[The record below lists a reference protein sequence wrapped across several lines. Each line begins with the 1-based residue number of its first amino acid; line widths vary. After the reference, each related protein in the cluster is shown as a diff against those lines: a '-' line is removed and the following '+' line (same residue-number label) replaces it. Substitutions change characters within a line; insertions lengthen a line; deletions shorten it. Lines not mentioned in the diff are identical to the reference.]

1 MFDRDK
7 EVSDLLKYFNNCI
20 SKGVNCGVLVYGWRR
35 VGKTTILKAFIERV
49 HGIYIDCIWISDPV
63 VFVKTLMNHELFKNS
78 DFEKE
83 FKLILLEEDPFVM
96 LKRAFD
102 LLIELGSRVGKLAV
116 VLDEFHIFVDKMAT
130 RIAREKRQS
139 KQIVED
145 DILGLIKHVVET
157 KSLFWVFSTSI
168 GWRKLREKII
178 KSKKIGSPLIGVL
191 TKYKIAPFDK
201 NTSIEFARKINPN
214 LDTKTAEEIY
224 QLTGGIPKLIEAI
237 AINVLEDSG
246 VIGTALDLLEKG
258 EFDDFFENIIKFIAE
273 VSKRDYTVLIQTLK
287 CVEMKEKTTEDIAKC
302 LGIDLDSAYV
312 LAEELVKMEILEKRK
327 LGRRGIYSIK
337 YPLLSQWLSLKVQP
351 EKSAYELLAS
361 KFGIAIESY
370 VRELIREYINKKKP
384 IEIWD
389 NKEGTFLLG
398 TTDKLAFKPIRI
410 LKPSQLAEELSTSID
425 VDIAVECEGELALIE
440 IKATGIKVTK
450 ENIIELWKR
459 IQGIKRKVLT
469 LLIIIEPEGITL
481 PAITEAIRRNIIILT
496 GEGLRILAKKVNF
509 PHW

>member
-1 MFDRDK
+1 MFDRVR
-7 EVSDLLKYFNNCI
+7 EINDLLQYFDNCI

-35 VGKTTILKAFIERV
+35 VGKTTILKAFVERV
-49 HGIYIDCIWISDPV
+49 RGIYIDCIWISDPV
-63 VFVKTLMNHELFKNS
+63 VFVKTLMNHELLKNANL
-78 DFEKE
+78 EKE
-83 FKLILLEEDPFVM
+83 FKLILLEEDPLVM
-96 LKRAFD
+96 LKQTFD
-102 LLIELGSRVGKLAV
+102 LLIKLGSRAGKLAV
-116 VLDEFHIFVDKMAT
+116 VLDEFHIFIDKMAT
-130 RIAREKRQS
+130 RIAREKHQS

-168 GWRKLREKII
+168 GWRKLHEKII
-178 KSKKIGSPLIGVL
+178 KSRKIGAPLIGVL
-191 TKYKIAPFDK
+191 TKYKITPFDK
-201 NTSIEFARKINPN
+201 DASIEFAREINPN
-214 LDTKTAEEIY
+214 IDTKTAEEIY
-224 QLTGGIPKLIEAI
+224 RLTGGIPKLVEII
-237 AINVLEDSG
+237 AINVAESKG
-246 VIGTALDLLEKG
+246 VIGVALDLLRKG

-287 CVEMKEKTTEDIAKC
+287 CIEMREKTTEDIAKC

-327 LGRRGIYSIK
+327 MGRRGIYAVK

-370 VRELIREYINKKKP
+370 VRELIGEYINKKKP

-398 TTDKLAFKPIRI
+398 TTDKLV
-410 LKPSQLAEELSTSID
+410 LKPVKIIKPSHLAKELSTSID
-425 VDIAVECEGELALIE
+425 IDVTVECEEELVLIE
-440 IKATGIKVTK
+440 IKATGSKVTK
-450 ENIIELWKR
+450 EYLIELWKK
-459 IQGIKRKVLT
+459 IKGIKRRILA
-469 LLIIIEPEGITL
+469 LIIIIEPKGITL
-481 PAITEAIRRNIIILT
+481 PVITEAIRRNIILLT
-496 GEGLRILAKKVNF
+496 GEGLRLLAKKVNF